1 MKRQRPAA
9 GWPWERPGYSFFMAE
24 MQRWLNGYVPTVA
37 DAMLAGRSTVRDSA
51 NSVAS
56 REKQMATGTG
66 WASGSIGA
74 LSSKPNPALHRPVQS
89 MQPARKVRTA

>member
-9 GWPWERPGYSFFMAE
+9 GWPWEAPGYRFFTEAMAA
-24 MQRWLNGYVPTVA
+24 WIFPYVPTVA
-37 DAMLAGRSTVRDSA
+37 DAMLAGRSTVRDSQ